1 MKSLA
6 FVLFLVPSVVLSK
19 VTIDSKVQSEQV
31 SVVFKVK
38 SLIRSKSFNQAKV
51 EINNITDENLK
62 PELWGL
68 FYTKKDQPL
77 KANAFLTK
85 AYEIRP
91 FDRLALQLSQNFLKL
106 KLNDKALY
114 WVNKILK
121 PSVASKI
128 LKSEALSLLGKVDE
142 AIETLK
148 QNSSSKSRSH
158 YIESGQTDLEKQK
171 YKILFSASRIKS
183 LFSHVDLYLKKHS
196 KQTEPSV
203 FALYLL
209 KEKDRFLAGR
219 LFNQILITKPKSA
232 LILKEMGVFE
242 LENKNMFLAAH
253 YFKRAA
259 EYDSLFAFE
268 ASMTL
273 LQLGHH
279 AEAHFYA
286 KQIKDQKKRTKQK
299 FFILVDQQ
307 RFSEALAMKTE
318 LKINES
324 FEDEKITYSY
334 LYAAYKLRAFN
345 DFSDV
350 FSSYRVISSLS
361 KVLRLKVELEKCKHS
376 LEVSCFIS

>member
-1 MKSLA
+1 MN
-6 FVLFLVPSVVLSK
+6 VNSK
-19 VTIDSKVQSEQV
+19 IQSDQA
-31 SVVFKVK
+31 SVVFKIK
-38 SLIRSKSFNQAKV
+38 SLIRSKNFDQAKV

-68 FYTKKDQPL
+68 FYTKKNEPL
-77 KANAFLTK
+77 KANAFLKK

-91 FDRLALQLSQNFLKL
+91 LDRIALQLSQNFLKL
-106 KLNDKALY
+106 KLNDKALH
-114 WVNKILK
+114 WSGKILK

-142 AIETLK
+142 SIEALK
-148 QNSSSKSRSH
+148 LDQKKSSTKSRSD
-158 YIESGQTDLEKQK
+158 YISSSSPDLEKQK

-183 LFSHVDLYLKKHS
+183 LFLHVDLYLKRHP
-196 KQTEPSV
+196 KQTEPAV
-203 FALYLL
+203 FAIYIL

-219 LFNQILITKPKSA
+219 LFDQVLSANPKSA
-232 LILKEMGVFE
+232 SILKEMGVFE

-259 EYDSLFAFE
+259 ALDPLYAFE

-279 AEAHFYA
+279 AESHFYA
-286 KQIKDQKKRTKQK
+286 RQIKDSKKRTKQK

-324 FEDEKITYSY
+324 FEDEKIIYSY
-334 LYAAYKLRAFN
+334 LYAAYKLRAFS
-345 DFSDV
+345 DFVDV
-350 FSSYRVISSLS
+350 FSSYRVTSSLS
-361 KVLRLKVELEKCKHS
+361 KVLRLKVELEKCKRS